1 MADPNRTPPRKDRDP
16 LNEDLNPPQGERQR
30 SRREPSSIAND
41 QGERI
46 RRRRTGDDE
55 PSNDEVGNIGN
66 IVSDDIED
74 EGLGR
79 SDR

>member
-1 MADPNRTPPRKDRDP
+1 MADPNRIPPRKDRDLP
-16 LNEDLNPPQGERQR
+16 DNDPNQPEGERQ
-30 SRREPSSIAND
+30 SSHREPSSIAND

-55 PSNDEVGNIGN
+55 PLDDEVGNI
-66 IVSDDIED
+66 SDEVED

>member
-1 MADPNRTPPRKDRDP
+1 MADPNRTPRQEDRNP
-16 LNEDLNPPQGERQR
+16 QEEDLFRQEGERQKLH
-30 SRREPSSIAND
+30 RERESVAND

-55 PSNDEVGNIGN
+55 PLNDEVGND
-66 IVSDDIED
+66 VVDDIED